1 MNGVRLL
8 LVNSHGT
15 DVSVGGTEGYVAK
28 LAEGFAARGA
38 EVSVLSAFPGAST
51 VPAERTRALHDT
63 DWRDDRRRRRRNHL
77 DDVVSRPSRKL
88 ADAIAWAGPDVVH
101 THNLPGITTG
111 VWEVARRA
119 GAAVVHTI
127 HDYHLLCPRVTLL
140 RPDGEP
146 CRPHPLLCG
155 LRTRSLARWAD
166 RVSHV
171 LGVSQY
177 VIDRHAA
184 LFRRA
189 QLAVVRHPFDPSPQ
203 RAFRPPG
210 DRLRTVG
217 YVGALAKTK
226 GTDRLLAALPAIGEL
241 GLEVRMAGE
250 GRLQA
255 EVSDAAARSPVLQYD
270 GFVGGQAKDAFL
282 EACDVGIVPSVWPE
296 PGGPPWAMLEW
307 LWAGRPVLVSP
318 RGGLAEALET
328 LPGSLPVEP
337 TTEGIVS
344 ALARLTDGDAWTEAR
359 AAVQPLSDPG
369 AVDRWFDVH
378 ERAYREA
385 MEARA

>member
-1 MNGVRLL
+1 M
-8 LVNSHGT
+8 
-15 DVSVGGTEGYVAK
+15 
-28 LAEGFAARGA
+28 
-38 EVSVLSAFPGAST
+38 
-51 VPAERTRALHDT
+51 
-63 DWRDDRRRRRRNHL
+63 
-77 DDVVSRPSRKL
+77 
-88 ADAIAWAGPDVVH
+88 
-101 THNLPGITTG
+101 
-111 VWEVARRA
+111 
-119 GAAVVHTI
+119 
-127 HDYHLLCPRVTLL
+127 
-140 RPDGEP
+140 
-146 CRPHPLLCG
+146 
-155 LRTRSLARWAD
+155 RTRSLGRWAD

-177 VIDRHAA
+177 LIDRHAA
-184 LFRRA
+184 LFPRSR
-189 QLAVVRHPFDPSPQ
+189 LDVVRHPFDPPPHK
-203 RAFRPPG
+203 AFRPPG

-255 EVSDAAARSPVLQYD
+255 EVAEAAARSPVLRYD
-270 GFVGGQAKDAFL
+270 GFVGGEAKEAFL
-282 EACDVGIVPSVWPE
+282 EDCDVGIVPSVWPE

-318 RGGLAEALET
+318 RGGLAEALEA

-344 ALARLTDGDAWTEAR
+344 SLARLADEDAWREAVAGVR
-359 AAVQPLSDPG
+359 PLSDPG

-378 ERAYREA
+378 ERTYRAA
-385 MEARA
+385 MEARG